1 MDSLSTQV
9 ASHEFPTTK
18 RGYDPAAVD
27 AYLRT
32 LGRDIS
38 KLEGELSVTRT
49 KLSAMEKRIKDNK
62 DADTVV
68 STAFLAAAESKR
80 KLLEEAEQRAAQMIA
95 DAEAAVAD
103 IKPPSNEELDLLR
116 DEAEQILNRAR
127 RHLTE
132 SRAEAD
138 QTLEEAKAEAEQ
150 LVADARRQALAA
162 VTTGQTETD
171 REVEAVRDELQRL
184 VLMLRSLKTAVR
196 EGFDYAE
203 AGSEQLRVVLGESA
217 TALIDAERARHLP

>member
-1 MDSLSTQV
+1 MDLLSTRV

-27 AYLRT
+27 AYLRA
-32 LGRDIS
+32 LGREVS

-49 KLSAMEKRIKDNK
+49 KLSSLEKRLKDNK

-80 KLLEEAEQRAAQMIA
+80 KLLEDAEQRAAQMIA
-95 DAEAAVAD
+95 EAEAAVAD
-103 IKPPSNEELDLLR
+103 IKPPSNEELDELR

-127 RHLTE
+127 RHLSE
-132 SRAEAD
+132 SRDEAD
-138 QTLEEAKAEAEQ
+138 RMLSEAKEEADEVLGE
-150 LVADARRQALAA
+150 ARRSALSA
-162 VTTGQTETD
+162 VRNGQS
-171 REVEAVRDELQRL
+171 EVEGNVDAVRDELQRL
-184 VLMLRSLKTAVR
+184 VLMLRSLKSAVR

-217 TALIDAERARHLP
+217 TALIDGERARNG

>member
-18 RGYDPAAVD
+18 RGYDPSAVD
-27 AYLRT
+27 AYLRS
-32 LGRDIS
+32 LGREIS

-49 KLSAMEKRIKDNK
+49 KLSALEKRLKDNK

-95 DAEAAVAD
+95 DAEAEVAN
-103 IKPPSNEELDLLR
+103 IRPPSNEELDALR

-127 RHLTE
+127 RHLSE
-132 SRAEAD
+132 SREEAD
-138 QTLEEAKAEAEQ
+138 RTLQVAKDEAEEI
-150 LVADARRQALAA
+150 LTTARREALAA
-162 VTTGQTETD
+162 VRNGQS
-171 REVEAVRDELQRL
+171 EVEGDVVAVRDELQRL
-184 VLMLRSLKTAVR
+184 VLMLRSLKAAVR

-217 TALIDAERARHLP
+217 AALIDGDRATHV

>member
-27 AYLRT
+27 AYLRA

-49 KLSAMEKRIKDNK
+49 KLSALDKRVKDNK

-80 KLLEEAEQRAAQMIA
+80 KLLEDAERRAAQMIA
-95 DAEAAVAD
+95 DAEAAVAN
-103 IKPPSNEELDLLR
+103 IKPPSNEELDELR

-127 RHLTE
+127 RHLAE
-132 SRAEAD
+132 SRDEAD
-138 QTLEEAKAEAEQ
+138 RTLREAKAEAEQ
-150 LVADARRQALAA
+150 ILGDARRHALVA
-162 VTTGQTETD
+162 VRDGRSEIEGNVD
-171 REVEAVRDELQRL
+171 AVRDELQRL
-184 VLMLRSLKTAVR
+184 VLMLRSLKAAVR

-217 TALIDAERARHLP
+217 TALIDGDRARHL

>member
-9 ASHEFPTTK
+9 ASHEFPTAK

-27 AYLRT
+27 GYLRT
-32 LGRDIS
+32 LGREIS

-49 KLSAMEKRIKDNK
+49 KLSALEKRIKDNR

-80 KLLEEAEQRAAQMIA
+80 KLLEDAEHRAAQMIA
-95 DAEAAVAD
+95 EAEAAVAG
-103 IKPPSNEELDLLR
+103 IKPPSNEELDALR

-127 RHLTE
+127 RHLSE
-132 SRAEAD
+132 SREEAD
-138 QTLEEAKAEAEQ
+138 RTLREAKQQAEEI
-150 LVADARRQALAA
+150 VSEARRHALSA
-162 VTTGQTETD
+162 VRDGQS
-171 REVEAVRDELQRL
+171 EVEGNVDAVRDELQRL
-184 VLMLRSLKTAVR
+184 VLMLRSLKSAVR

-217 TALIDAERARHLP
+217 TALIDGERAGHG